1 MVRTLQIKF
10 VKTAMTAIT
19 VLLLVVICAISG
31 IYSFNLYSQSK
42 STAEMLANNGGIPDF
57 EKMKQYKKEGT
68 GATEDWAS
76 EGWVEGEMPP
86 QGQGQ
91 EGFEPGPPE
100 QEREDISGQPQQG
113 ENGGTA
119 GNMFFMGKMSP
130 DDVMS
135 VRYFIVNFD
144 SEGGVESVDTG
155 SIYSVSDEEAEEY
168 GAEVIAKGNR
178 SGITGNFMY
187 YVGET
192 DSGKIAAFVDISS
205 RLSSVISVVV
215 TSLSIAA
222 IAWILMF
229 IFVRALSRKAITPI
243 AENIVKQ
250 KQFVTNAG
258 HELNTPLAIIMA
270 NTEALELFNGETKWT
285 RNIKAQTR
293 RLNVLMQNLLT
304 LSKMDEADLNLPMQ
318 EFDLG
323 ELIRESALP
332 FEEPAHEKKQRF
344 HVESPAITVK
354 ANRDTMGQLIG
365 ILLDNAVKY
374 TPEGGEIS
382 MTAFSEGGSVILR
395 QQNSVNP
402 EDIEENPER
411 LFDRFYRRDEARTQ
425 KKGGYGIGLSAAR
438 AIASANHAEISVGYV
453 EQNIVFT
460 VKLMI

>member
-192 DSGKIAAFVDISS
+192 DSGKIAQFLNCAPTSVYTHRSKIRKNALCPPGEFEE
-205 RLSSVISVVV
+205 RLSKI
-215 TSLSIAA
+215 
-222 IAWILMF
+222 
-229 IFVRALSRKAITPI
+229 
-243 AENIVKQ
+243 
-250 KQFVTNAG
+250 
-258 HELNTPLAIIMA
+258 
-270 NTEALELFNGETKWT
+270 
-285 RNIKAQTR
+285 
-293 RLNVLMQNLLT
+293 
-304 LSKMDEADLNLPMQ
+304 
-318 EFDLG
+318 
-323 ELIRESALP
+323 
-332 FEEPAHEKKQRF
+332 
-344 HVESPAITVK
+344 
-354 ANRDTMGQLIG
+354 
-365 ILLDNAVKY
+365 
-374 TPEGGEIS
+374 
-382 MTAFSEGGSVILR
+382 
-395 QQNSVNP
+395 
-402 EDIEENPER
+402 
-411 LFDRFYRRDEARTQ
+411 
-425 KKGGYGIGLSAAR
+425 
-438 AIASANHAEISVGYV
+438 
-453 EQNIVFT
+453 
-460 VKLMI
+460 

>member
-178 SGITGNFMY
+178 SGITGNF
-187 YVGET
+187 
-192 DSGKIAAFVDISS
+192 SIS
-205 RLSSVISVVV
+205 
-215 TSLSIAA
+215 AA
-222 IAWILMF
+222 I
-229 IFVRALSRKAITPI
+229 T
-243 AENIVKQ
+243 
-250 KQFVTNAG
+250 
-258 HELNTPLAIIMA
+258 
-270 NTEALELFNGETKWT
+270 
-285 RNIKAQTR
+285 
-293 RLNVLMQNLLT
+293 
-304 LSKMDEADLNLPMQ
+304 
-318 EFDLG
+318 
-323 ELIRESALP
+323 
-332 FEEPAHEKKQRF
+332 
-344 HVESPAITVK
+344 
-354 ANRDTMGQLIG
+354 
-365 ILLDNAVKY
+365 
-374 TPEGGEIS
+374 
-382 MTAFSEGGSVILR
+382 
-395 QQNSVNP
+395 
-402 EDIEENPER
+402 
-411 LFDRFYRRDEARTQ
+411 
-425 KKGGYGIGLSAAR
+425 LSAAR
-438 AIASANHAEISVGYV
+438 TPSMATRKAGLFLRIRFTPEKIVSLKMERMNYNRIPPRRQREKGEKNTAETAQFRTAPPPRLVRRKSAICRLLPEALSRGRGLQLITETVNGGDRFRAQFLAEALHMNVHRSGLARRDVPPGGPQKLVPGNGFAGVLRQLAEQAVFLFGQREAFSVHVDGAV
-453 EQNIVFT
+453 GFIQI
-460 VKLMI
+460 KLRVVALRGFEGKQIAHVVSPHSLI